1 LRRGKGRDM
10 QLTAGLREKR
20 AGLDGAI
27 LIYAEDY
34 EFTIKELKIIGRNEP
49 KAARKRGQKV
59 IEGIRKAQKE
69 NQPFIYVG
77 WQM

>member
-1 LRRGKGRDM
+1 M

>member
-1 LRRGKGRDM
+1 MRRGIVRDM
-10 QLTAGLREKR
+10 PLKTGSPATST
-20 AGLDGAI
+20 GLDGAI

-34 EFTIKELKIIGRNEP
+34 EFTIKQLKIIGRDEP
-49 KAARKRGQKV
+49 KAARKRGQKL

-69 NQPFIYVG
+69 SQPFVYIS